1 VSSLDC
7 SALSFLCLIPP
18 FPPSLPP
25 FFHLHSKTLEP
36 KWDVLGEKLSAVEHV
51 MIAKMDYTANE
62 LDVAGID
69 IKGFPTILFFP
80 AANKAEPVVY
90 KQEREVNTF
99 VAFLKEHASKPFEV
113 AVDAV
118 EEEDEEE
125 DEEEEK
131 DEL

>member
-1 VSSLDC
+1 
-7 SALSFLCLIPP
+7 
-18 FPPSLPP
+18 
-25 FFHLHSKTLEP
+25 LEP
-36 KWDVLGEKLSAVEHV
+36 KWDVLGEKLTAVEHV

-90 KQEREVNTF
+90 KQEREVNAF

-118 EEEDEEE
+118 EEEDE
-125 DEEEEK
+125 DEEK

>member
-1 VSSLDC
+1 M
-7 SALSFLCLIPP
+7 
-18 FPPSLPP
+18 
-25 FFHLHSKTLEP
+25 
-36 KWDVLGEKLSAVEHV
+36 LGEKLSAVEHV

-90 KQEREVNTF
+90 QQEREVNAF

-118 EEEDEEE
+118 EEEVEEE